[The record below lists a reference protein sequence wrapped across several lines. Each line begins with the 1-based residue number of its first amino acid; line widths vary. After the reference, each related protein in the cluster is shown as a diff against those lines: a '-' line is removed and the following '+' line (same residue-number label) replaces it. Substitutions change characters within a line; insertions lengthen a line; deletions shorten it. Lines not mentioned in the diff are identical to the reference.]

1 MAASSTDKPSVLLV
15 GGGGHCRAVIDV
27 LEAAGLGIAGIVHG
41 PDADFVPIL
50 GYPPLGRDSDL
61 SALRRTYPL
70 ALVTVGQIK
79 SVAPRKKLFALLRQ
93 LDFGLPCVVSPH
105 AYVSRHASVGAG
117 SVVMHMAVINAGA
130 SVGANCIINSKC
142 LVEHDCT
149 IADHCHISVGAI
161 VCGGVSVGAGTF
173 VGAGAIIRQN
183 VRIGENVIVGCGVTV
198 QADVADGQVLK
209 GGIGGKMHGHR

>member
-1 MAASSTDKPSVLLV
+1 MAASVTENSPVLLA

-27 LEAAGLGIAGIVHG
+27 LEAAGAGIAGIVHG
-41 PDADFVPIL
+41 PDSNLVPIL
-50 GYPPLGRDSDL
+50 GYPPLGRDVDL
-61 SALRRTYPL
+61 PALRRTYPL

-93 LDFGLPCVVSPH
+93 MDFELPRVVSPH
-105 AYVSRHASVGAG
+105 AYISRHAAVGAG
-117 SVVMHMAVINAGA
+117 SVVMHMAIINAGA
-130 SVGANCIINSKC
+130 SVGENCIINSKC

-161 VCGGVSVGAGTF
+161 VCGGVSVGSGTF
-173 VGAGAIIRQN
+173 IGAGAIIRQN

-209 GGIGGKMHGHR
+209 GGAGGKMHGHR